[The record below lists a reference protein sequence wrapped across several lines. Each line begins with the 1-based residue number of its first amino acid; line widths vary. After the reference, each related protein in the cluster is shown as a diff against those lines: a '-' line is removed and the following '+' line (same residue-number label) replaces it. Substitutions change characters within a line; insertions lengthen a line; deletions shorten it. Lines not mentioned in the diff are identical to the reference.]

1 MSFFVA
7 IFRFILS
14 TLGLFI
20 QVIGDLINW
29 MLDVIESGLDWCDEH
44 TEM

>member
-20 QVIGDLINW
+20 QSIGDLINW
-29 MLDVIESGLDWCDEH
+29 MLDVIESGLYLCDEH
-44 TEM
+44 MEM